1 MIKYIQNKKIDYS
14 LFSKFLEKSQKTNQ
28 YTNRGPAKFALE
40 KKLESVLEIQ
50 EDKCVICVANGTL
63 ALHALLFFYEKRG
76 LKKTIS
82 PSYTFPSCNVGGI
95 KPSLVDID
103 KATGTMPIDDLE
115 LFEKND
121 IILLTN
127 LFGTHPESL
136 NEIIDI
142 SKNMNK
148 IVILDN
154 ASSPCSKIEGINYCN
169 LGDAAFGSL
178 HHTKYL
184 GFGEGGFIVADKKN
198 KEEMNQIL
206 GFGFNGLSK
215 ERVSTTCSS
224 NFKMSDV
231 SAAAILQ
238 HIERYDLEAHRKVQ
252 EKFISFV
259 SSLSGIS
266 VYKNSDGVIYGN
278 LPLLYESAMEVDYF
292 LYNGIEAKKY
302 YYPLSKHENSLE
314 LYSRIINLPLHAD
327 LSDYEIESICE
338 SIAGS
343 VK

>member
-14 LFSKFLEKSQKTNQ
+14 LFSKILEKSQKTNQ
-28 YTNRGPAKFALE
+28 YTNRGPVKFALE
-40 KKLESVLEIQ
+40 KKLEKILEIHP
-50 EDKCVICVANGTL
+50 DKCVVCVANGTL

-76 LKKTIS
+76 LKKAVS
-82 PSYTFPSCNVGGI
+82 PSYTFPSCNVGGL
-95 KPSLVDID
+95 KPLLVDINRE
-103 KATGTMPIDDLE
+103 TGTIPVADLDI
-115 LFEKND
+115 FRDND

-136 NEIIDI
+136 GEILDI

-148 IVILDN
+148 VAILDN

-184 GFGEGGFIVADKKN
+184 GFGEGGFIVIAKEN
-198 KEEMNQIL
+198 KEEINQIL
-206 GFGFNGLSK
+206 GFGFNGLSR
-215 ERVSTTCSS
+215 ERTSNPYSS

-238 HIERYDLEAHRKVQ
+238 HIERYDIEAHKRVQ
-252 EKFISFV
+252 EKFISYV
-259 SSLSGIS
+259 SNLSGIC
-266 VYKNSDGVIYGN
+266 VYKNSNGAVYGN
-278 LPLLYESAMEVDYF
+278 LPLMYDRPQEVDYF

-302 YYPLSKHENSLE
+302 YYPLSNHENSLE

-327 LSDYEIESICE
+327 LSDYEIESICG

-343 VK
+343 LK

>member
-14 LFSKFLEKSQKTNQ
+14 LFSKILEKSQKTNQ

-40 KKLESVLEIQ
+40 KKLEDILEIQ
-50 EDKCVICVANGTL
+50 KDKCVICVANGTL

-76 LKKTIS
+76 LKRSVS

-95 KPSLVDID
+95 KPYLVDID
-103 KATGTMPIDDLE
+103 KKTGTIPTTDL
-115 LFEKND
+115 LSFEKTD

-154 ASSPCSKIEGINYCN
+154 ASSPCSKVNGINYCN
-169 LGDAAFGSL
+169 LGDASFGSL

-184 GFGEGGFIVADKKN
+184 GFGEGGFIVTDKKN
-198 KEEMNQIL
+198 KEEINQIL

-215 ERVSTTCSS
+215 ERTSTPHSS

-238 HIERYDLEAHRKVQ
+238 HIERYDLEAHQKVQ
-252 EKFISFV
+252 DKFV
-259 SSLSGIS
+259 SYISNLAGIS
-266 VYKNSDGVIYGN
+266 VYKNSDGVVYGN
-278 LPLLYESAMEVDYF
+278 LPLLYETPMEVDYF

-338 SIAGS
+338 SIGGS
-343 VK
+343 VR

>member
-14 LFSKFLEKSQKTNQ
+14 LFSKILEKSQKTNQ

-40 KKLESVLEIQ
+40 KKLEKILEIHP
-50 EDKCVICVANGTL
+50 DKCVVCVANGTL

-76 LKKTIS
+76 LKRAIS
-82 PSYTFPSCNVGGI
+82 PSYTFPSCKVGGLN
-95 KPSLVDID
+95 PSLVDID
-103 KATGTMPIDDLE
+103 SETGTISLADLSP
-115 LFEKND
+115 FEKND
-121 IILLTN
+121 IIILTN
-127 LFGTHPESL
+127 LFGTHPETL
-136 NEIIDI
+136 NEILDL
-142 SKNMNK
+142 SRSMGKM
-148 IVILDN
+148 VILDN
-154 ASSPCSKIEGINYCN
+154 ASSPCSKIDGINYCN

-184 GFGEGGFIVADKKN
+184 GFGEGGFIVIDKEN
-198 KEEMNQIL
+198 KEEINQIL
-206 GFGFNGLSK
+206 GFGFSGLSK
-215 ERVSTTCSS
+215 ERTCTLHSS

-238 HIERYDLEAHRKVQ
+238 HIEKYDLEAHKKIQ
-252 EKFISFV
+252 EKFISYI
-259 SSLSGIS
+259 SNLSGIS
-266 VYKNSDGVIYGN
+266 VYKNSAGVVYGN
-278 LPLLYESAMEVDYF
+278 LPLVYDSPQEVDYF

-302 YYPLSKHENSLE
+302 YYPLDSHENSLD